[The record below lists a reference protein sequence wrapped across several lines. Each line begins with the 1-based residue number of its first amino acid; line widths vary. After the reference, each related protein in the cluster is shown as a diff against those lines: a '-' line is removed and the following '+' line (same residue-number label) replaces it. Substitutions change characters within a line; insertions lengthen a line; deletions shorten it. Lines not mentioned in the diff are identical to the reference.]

1 MYKGVPKWC
10 MFNCQNYDLVYYD
23 VILQRHRRINTP
35 PPQKKKKKKKHCK
48 ISVCTGRCGKQHIIM
63 WTILKV

>member
-35 PPQKKKKKKKHCK
+35 PPKKKKQKKKNIVRYLFALVGVENS
-48 ISVCTGRCGKQHIIM
+48 IS
-63 WTILKV
+63 